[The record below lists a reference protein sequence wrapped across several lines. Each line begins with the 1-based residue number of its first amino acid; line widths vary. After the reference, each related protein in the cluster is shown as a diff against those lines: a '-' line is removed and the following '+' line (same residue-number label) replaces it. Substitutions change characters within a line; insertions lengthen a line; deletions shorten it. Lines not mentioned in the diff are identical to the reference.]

1 MTARDP
7 PKLLQYRSLTESI
20 QYRITGANA
29 AELVQSIEDAVSG
42 GTLEPGAPLPSIRR
56 LAGEVG
62 LSPVTVAAAVAELRR
77 RGVVVS
83 EPRRGSR
90 IGERPPIG
98 SRRAPLPVPPGARDL
113 SQGNPDPLLLPD
125 LKRALAGTNLPPRL
139 YGEAAALPELAAL
152 ARERLCADGVA
163 AERVCVVGGA
173 LDGIERVIDVHL
185 RAGDRVAVESPGY
198 AALFDL
204 LRARGL
210 ALEPVAVDERG
221 MRPAEL
227 RAALMRGASAAV
239 VTPRGQNPTGAALDV
254 ERASALGE
262 VFEQAPRAL
271 VIEDDHLGE
280 VAGSPLY
287 PLAAGRG
294 RGRGRWAAV
303 RSVAKALGPDL
314 RLAVLTGDRQTLAR
328 VEGRQQ
334 CGPGWVS
341 HILQRLVL
349 GLWQD
354 PHVAELTAHAAA
366 TYAARRECLLGAL
379 ARAGVQAS
387 ARSGLNVWVPVEDE
401 TGVVGALSER
411 GWVVAP
417 GAPYR
422 PAASRPAIRITIAT
436 LAEAEAERLACDLA
450 EICAPARA
458 ARAG

>member
-1 MTARDP
+1 
-7 PKLLQYRSLTESI
+7 LTESI
-20 QYRITGANA
+20 QYRISAGSA
-29 AELVQSIEDAVSG
+29 AELVQSIEAGVADGA
-42 GTLEPGAPLPSIRR
+42 LAPGAPLPSIRR

-98 SRRAPLPVPPGARDL
+98 SQRAPLPIPAGARDL
-113 SQGNPDPLLLPD
+113 SRGNPDRQLLPD
-125 LKRALAGTNLPPRL
+125 LKRALAGTNLPLRL
-139 YGEAAALPELAAL
+139 YGDPAALPDLAAL
-152 ARERLCADGVA
+152 ARERLRADGVD
-163 AERVCVVGGA
+163 AERVCIVSGA

-185 RAGDRVAVESPGY
+185 RAGDRVAVENPGY

-221 MRPAEL
+221 MRPADL
-227 RAALMRGASAAV
+227 QDALARGASAAI
-239 VTPRGQNPTGAALDV
+239 VTPRGQNPTGAALDA
-254 ERASALGE
+254 ERAERLRAVLA
-262 VFEQAPRAL
+262 QAPHAL

-280 VAGSPLY
+280 VAGTPLHT
-287 PLAAGRG
+287 LAAGRE
-294 RGRGRWAAV
+294 RWATV

-314 RLAVLTGDRQTLAR
+314 RLAVLAGDRQTLAR

-354 PHVAELTAHAAA
+354 PHVDELTERAALAYA
-366 TYAARRECLLGAL
+366 TRRERLLRAL
-379 ARAGVQAS
+379 QREEVPAS
-387 ARSGLNVWVPVEDE
+387 AASGLNVWVPVADE

-422 PAASRPAIRITIAT
+422 LASSPPAIRVTIAT
-436 LAEAEAERLACDLA
+436 LAEEESQRLARDVA
-450 EICAPARA
+450 DVCAPARA